1 MVTAIF
7 GGTFDPVHNGHL
19 HVLSQI
25 ERYTDFE
32 MVIMIPVCIPPH
44 KVYTRHVTDEQRI
57 KMLDL
62 AITSWRQLHAGSTLK
77 VGIDDC
83 EIRRKGTSY
92 MYDTIRD
99 ISHRYYI
106 DGNISV
112 IIGDDLLHGLP
123 TWYRFDELKSLVSFT
138 VIKREGHRNP
148 PEYSGVEL
156 RMLENS
162 RYEASSSDIRRFA
175 AHEEYNKL
183 SGILPESV
191 LHYIK
196 EHGLYRT

>member
-83 EIRRKGTSY
+83 EIRSKGTSY
-92 MYDTIRD
+92 MYDTVRD
-99 ISHRYYI
+99 ISHRYDI
-106 DGNISV
+106 ACNISV
-112 IIGDDLLHGLP
+112 I
-123 TWYRFDELKSLVSFT
+123 
-138 VIKREGHRNP
+138 
-148 PEYSGVEL
+148 
-156 RMLENS
+156 
-162 RYEASSSDIRRFA
+162 
-175 AHEEYNKL
+175 
-183 SGILPESV
+183 
-191 LHYIK
+191 
-196 EHGLYRT
+196 